1 VPISVTTPRPFYG
14 QFAWAYEYLI
24 ERPVAE
30 ECAAMASTLSR
41 RGVGAGASI
50 LDGGCGTGRYA
61 VELARLGYR
70 VTGIDR
76 STEMLALARARTDS
90 PVGVTYEVADLTTL
104 PGAWRFDAVLCRGVL
119 NDLVDDEPRAAV
131 FKAFSHVTRPGG
143 VLLLD
148 ARDWGQSAARRAARP
163 IAERRV
169 STPRGLLVFRTVTRL
184 DATTHRLLLS
194 ETHVL
199 ETPAGE
205 RITAS
210 DEFVMRCWTRDE
222 LESALRR
229 TGFEAIEYSG
239 TYDGAP
245 LGTGDRIVVAATRT
259 SR

>member
-1 VPISVTTPRPFYG
+1 VPTSVTTPRPFYG

-50 LDGGCGTGRYA
+50 LDAGCGTGRYA
-61 VELARLGYR
+61 FELARLGYR
-70 VTGIDR
+70 VTGVDR

-90 PVGVTYEVADLTTL
+90 PVGATYEVADLTTL
-104 PGAWRFDAVLCRGVL
+104 PGWRSFDAVLCRGVL
-119 NDLVDDEPRAAV
+119 NDLVEDEPRAA
-131 FKAFSHVTRPGG
+131 AFEALARVTRPGA

-148 ARDWGQSAARRAARP
+148 TRDWEQSAAQRAARP

-184 DATTHRLLLS
+184 DPATHRLLLS
-194 ETHVL
+194 ETQVL

-205 RITAS
+205 RITAA

-222 LESALRR
+222 LDSVLRR

>member
-1 VPISVTTPRPFYG
+1 VPASVTTPRPFYG

-30 ECAAMASTLSR
+30 ECAAMASTLAR
-41 RGVGAGASI
+41 RGVRAGAAI
-50 LDGGCGTGRYA
+50 LDAGCGTGRYA

-76 STEMLALARARTDS
+76 SPEMLAVARARADS
-90 PVGVTYEVADLTTL
+90 PARVTYAVGDLATL
-104 PGAWRFDAVLCRGVL
+104 PGGRSFDAALCRGVL
-119 NDLVDDEPRAAV
+119 NDLVDDESRAAV
-131 FKAFSHVTRPGG
+131 FEALARVTRTGG

-148 ARDWGQSAARRAARP
+148 ARDWEKSAVQRAARP
-163 IAERRV
+163 VAERGV

-184 DATTHRLLLS
+184 DSATHRLLLS

-210 DEFVMRCWTRDE
+210 EEFVMRCWTREE

-229 TGFEAIEYSG
+229 TGFEAMEYSG

-259 SR
+259 TR

>member
-1 VPISVTTPRPFYG
+1 MTTPRPFYG

-24 ERPVAE
+24 ERPGAG

-50 LDGGCGTGRYA
+50 LDAGCGTGRYA

-76 STEMLALARARTDS
+76 SAEMLALARARPDS
-90 PVGVTYEVADLTTL
+90 PAGVTYEVGDITAL
-104 PGAWRFDAVLCRGVL
+104 PGGRRFDAVLCRGVL

-131 FKAFSHVTRPGG
+131 FDAFARVTRPGG

-148 ARDWGQSAARRAARP
+148 ARDWETSAAQRAARP

-169 STPRGLLVFRTVTRL
+169 STPRGLLAFRTVTRL
-184 DATTHRLLLS
+184 DPTMHRLLLS
-194 ETHVL
+194 ETHAL
-199 ETPAGE
+199 ETAAGE
-205 RITAS
+205 HITAS
-210 DEFVMRCWTRDE
+210 DEFVMRCWTREE

-229 TGFEAIEYSG
+229 TGFEALECSG
-239 TYDGAP
+239 AYDGAP